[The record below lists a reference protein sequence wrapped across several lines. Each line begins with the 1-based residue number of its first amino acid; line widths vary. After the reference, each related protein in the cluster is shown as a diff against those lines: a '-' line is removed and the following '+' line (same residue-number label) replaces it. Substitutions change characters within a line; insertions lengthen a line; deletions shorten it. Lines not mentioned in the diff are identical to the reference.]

1 MCASSPSKKVL
12 LSIII
17 PSHGRGQP
25 LNQLLSHLL
34 EQITAAHAQ
43 DQVEV
48 IVVDDGSYPPLKPCP
63 KHAALAAKWFRINE
77 NSGAPTARR
86 NGFQQSCGSYIHF
99 HDSDDDIGP
108 NWLKVLLGKLKNST
122 PDILLSARKVV
133 SSQGNTFRQQS
144 FVQRFAKQPQKI
156 LRRLQYNNCLGPLG
170 GVTFSRQAASKI
182 CFSSLASC
190 QDWDMYLDA
199 IVSNSKIVTDH
210 SFYFIKNET
219 YENRISN
226 KLQKKLRGFMQLGRK
241 HQTFS
246 KKHPSTRLF
255 YVYHVQ
261 RTFNGHSTRFDY
273 FCTTNNLAIKAAFFK
288 TEIKKRLPQRS

>member
-1 MCASSPSKKVL
+1 MCASSPSKTVL

-17 PSHGRGQP
+17 PSYGRSQS
-25 LNQLLSHLL
+25 LNHLLSHLL

-48 IVVDDGSYPPLKPCP
+48 IVVDDASTPPLKPCP
-63 KHAALAAKWFRINE
+63 KHAALAAKWIRINE

-86 NGFQQSCGSYIHF
+86 LGFQQSCGSYVHF

-108 NWLKVLLGKLKNST
+108 NWLRALLDKLKSST
-122 PDILLSARKVV
+122 PDILVNARKVV

-144 FVQRFAKQPQKI
+144 FIKRFAKQPQKI
-156 LRRLQYNNCLGPLG
+156 LCRLQYNNCLGPLG

-182 CFSSLASC
+182 CFTSLASC

-199 IVSNSKIVTDH
+199 IAPTSKIATDH
-210 SFYFIKNET
+210 GFYFIKNET
-219 YENRISN
+219 CEHRISS

-246 KKHPSTRLF
+246 KKQPSTRLF

-261 RTFNGHSTRFDY
+261 RTFNGHSARFDR
-273 FCTTNNLAIKAAFFK
+273 FCATNNLAIKAAFFK
-288 TEIKKRLPQRS
+288 TEIKKRLP